1 MKREFLQGFK
11 LEKEEIDQIMT
22 EYGKGIERFK
32 QQVTDITGERDG
44 LKTQLADV
52 AKKLGAFEGVDL
64 EALKKEITT
73 LKGDIATK
81 EADFTAQLA
90 DRDFQSALSTE
101 IMAAKGKSAKA
112 VMALLNLDT
121 LKASKN
127 QKEDI
132 AAALKALQTSD
143 AYLFDDGK
151 SASTVAA
158 TPSRVSTGGAHDEN
172 GGAAPSSTSQTMNA
186 LFRGDESKGA

>member
-1 MKREFLQGFK
+1 MERKFLEGLGIDK
-11 LEKEEIDQIMT
+11 ETVEKVMA
-22 EYGKGIERFK
+22 EYGKDFEKHK
-32 QQVTDITGERDG
+32 QQLTDLTGERDG
-44 LKTQLADV
+44 VKSQLAGV
-52 AKKLGAFEGVDL
+52 AAKLKAFEGVDL
-64 EALKKEITT
+64 DALKKEIET
-73 LKGDIATK
+73 LKGDITAK
-81 EADFTAQLA
+81 EAEFTAQIA
-90 DRDFQSALSTE
+90 DRDFQAALSSE
-101 IMAAKGKSAKA
+101 ITAAKGKNTKA

-151 SASTVAA
+151 SAASPP

-172 GGAAPSSTSQTMNA
+172 GGGSPSSTNQTMNA
-186 LFRGDESKGA
+186 LITGKLRGEE